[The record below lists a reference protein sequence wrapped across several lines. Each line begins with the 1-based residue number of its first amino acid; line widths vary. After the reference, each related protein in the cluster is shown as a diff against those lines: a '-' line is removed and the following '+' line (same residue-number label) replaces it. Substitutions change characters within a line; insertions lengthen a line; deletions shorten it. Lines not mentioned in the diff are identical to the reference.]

1 MRLWLAFCG
10 GLIFLAFTCWLGT
23 ALLTGGAIMNTQF
36 QWLLTNPYLVEMIK
50 QLFRHALRQ
59 INGAVVRE
67 AARLGIRT
75 PANET
80 LLGLVKTLE
89 ESYRERIKG

>member
-1 MRLWLAFCG
+1 MRFWLAFCG

-59 INGAVVRE
+59 INGAVVIMQCDMTNKLRVNV
-67 AARLGIRT
+67 RFIGDR
-75 PANET
+75 ANN
-80 LLGLVKTLE
+80 
-89 ESYRERIKG
+89 IFW